1 MVRLSS
7 RIQERSIVANS
18 AAVDTAAVAD
28 RAPVTV
34 YRVEGTPNQRLLI
47 DDAGNVS
54 IAPGNNNTI
63 WLNFGESGRAVD
75 YLSTK
80 VSQGLP
86 DATLKSFDIA
96 PDFLEQVQS
105 QAVPEQF
112 ARSFPASPIISA
124 DPFPNQF
131 GIRQNQFQQL
141 LDSIYQGTGKNVPP
155 H

>member
-1 MVRLSS
+1 MTLAMS
-7 RIQERSIVANS
+7 QLPQA
-18 AAVDTAAVAD
+18 T
-28 RAPVTV
+28 T
-34 YRVEGTPNQRLLI
+34 TP
-47 DDAGNVS
+47 
-54 IAPGNNNTI
+54 I

-112 ARSFPASPIISA
+112 ARSFPTSPIISA